1 MKLKDNPIGFK
12 EIVVIESCDFEEF
25 YLYAEKL
32 KKKLNIVYTKQID
45 DFDSLYWQFIFVGSI
60 MVLSY
65 DTFLGISIYPQDGK
79 KSTAID
85 NQRIEEIYQLIK
97 SI

>member
-12 EIVVIESCDFEEF
+12 EIIVVESCDFEEF
-25 YLYAEKL
+25 YLYAEKINNHL
-32 KKKLNIVYTKQID
+32 DIVYTKQID
-45 DFDSLYWQFIFVGSI
+45 DFDSLYWQFIFANSI
-60 MVLSY
+60 IVLSY
-65 DTFLGISIYPQDGK
+65 DTLGISIYPQHGN

-85 NQRIEEIYQLIK
+85 NQRIEEIYQLVK

>member
-12 EIVVIESCDFEEF
+12 EIVVSDSCDFEEF

-32 KKKLNIVYTKQID
+32 KNHLDIVYTKQID
-45 DFDSLYWQFIFVGSI
+45 DFDSLYWQFIFVGSV

-65 DTFLGISIYPQDGK
+65 DTFLGISIYPQDGN

-97 SI
+97 